1 MATVNFCL
9 VHRGLCS
16 EGNTLKWSKTEE
28 KQNINE
34 TLQINLQKFSLKN
47 SGFFY
52 IICVYLYAMLERMII
67 NGVLI

>member
-1 MATVNFCL
+1 MATVNYGM
-9 VHRGLCS
+9 VHRGLCR

-28 KQNINE
+28 KRNI
-34 TLQINLQKFSLKN
+34 TKKLQKFSLKN